1 MMAKLW
7 APYVCRFGHFI
18 RRVPS
23 AHTAGRARG
32 VFRRWVGAF
41 LPPGPIFVMIA
52 KLRASYVCRFGHSVV
67 EARLRILMAELRGV
81 PLR

>member
-1 MMAKLW
+1 MGA
-7 APYVCRFGHFI
+7 VCRFEHFI

-23 AHTAGRARG
+23 ANTAGLARG
-32 VFRRWVGAF
+32 VLRRWVGAF

-52 KLRASYVCRFGHSVV
+52 KLMASYVCRFGYSVA